1 MNSRFLDLHLELKK
15 AKMGKNMLLAV
26 PIMSVRFLNFMTISL
41 KVLNTMN
48 LKELLKSQRHSLGL
62 KKRGYGQ
69 ASRQTFVSPLLM
81 KNIGLHLEKNT

>member
-1 MNSRFLDLHLELKK
+1 MGLLLERKK
-15 AKMGKNMLLAV
+15 AKMGENMLLAV
-26 PIMSVRFLNFMTISL
+26 PTMSVRFLNFMTISL

-48 LKELLKSQRHSLGL
+48 LKELSKSQKHSLGL

-81 KNIGLHLEKNT
+81 KDIGLHLEKNT

>member
-1 MNSRFLDLHLELKK
+1 MGLLLERKK
-15 AKMGKNMLLAV
+15 AKMGENMLLAV
-26 PIMSVRFLNFMTISL
+26 PTMSVRFLNFMTISL

-48 LKELLKSQRHSLGL
+48 LKELSKSQKHSLGL

-81 KNIGLHLEKNT
+81 KI

>member
-1 MNSRFLDLHLELKK
+1 
-15 AKMGKNMLLAV
+15 
-26 PIMSVRFLNFMTISL
+26 MTISL

-48 LKELLKSQRHSLGL
+48 LKELSKSQKHSLGL

>member
-1 MNSRFLDLHLELKK
+1 MDLPLELKK
-15 AKMGKNMLLAV
+15 AEGVKNMSLAV
-26 PIMSVRFLNFMTISL
+26 PTMSVRFLNFMTISL

-81 KNIGLHLEKNT
+81 KIIVLHLEKNT